1 MILYTYRCRDCGATR
16 DISDNPN
23 GVFPCSG
30 CEDGIMRRVFSFN
43 VQPAMQEHFN
53 PSVGTVVSS
62 KRQHADLLKRQSEAA
77 TIRTGIPHN
86 YVPVDPADSRAVFGV
101 TDEGLD
107 ATRAREVEDGKRDVQ
122 RYFPAPKP
130 SVPAWLLPSPSSTD
144 TL

>member
-1 MILYTYRCRDCGATR
+1 MIYEYKCRQCGYRVDLTTLTGPYSC
-16 DISDNPN
+16 PN
-23 GVFPCSG
+23 CEGGVVK
-30 CEDGIMRRVFSFN
+30 RVFSFN
-43 VQPAMQEHFN
+43 VQPSMAEHYN

-62 KRQHADLLKRQSEAA
+62 KRQHFDLLKRQSEAA

-122 RYFPAPKP
+122 RYFTAP
-130 SVPAWLLPSPSSTD
+130 LPSSSSAD